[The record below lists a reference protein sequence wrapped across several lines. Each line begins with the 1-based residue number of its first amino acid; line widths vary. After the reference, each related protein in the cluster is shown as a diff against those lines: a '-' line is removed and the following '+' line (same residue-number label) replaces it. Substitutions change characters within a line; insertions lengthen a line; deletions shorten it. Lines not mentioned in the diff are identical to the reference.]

1 MIREVELS
9 LELLKYVP
17 KAGSENWGKGHVLLT
32 TQIEDIF
39 PPHPGHCVTLKKI
52 NEGMNSMDARRL
64 LCSLVNVSDSDNKC
78 LVDAKSVVE
87 QLEFLPLAILAAGV
101 FIREEVV
108 RNKSY
113 SFASYIQDFE
123 LNMNSSATYYEHFG
137 ASGAFP
143 YKYSMQTALRMAL
156 NQSFH
161 IGTDEYQKMIRDVYF
176 FIGFID
182 QQEVSY
188 NFLNRFLENKG
199 HDKGHI
205 HLLKHS
211 SFMDFIKSKNMFKV
225 HQVTRDSFR
234 FVVKAVKKQFTES
247 NGTEPG
253 IYSVET
259 FQYKRKLIEKFEDVS
274 DFLFNEY
281 ETTGDTT
288 VNLFAKSFFARVHS
302 DCGYVLPDITRS
314 KSLETSGSLFTSLI
328 FTKGV
333 TLDRNQN
340 CTSPGLDCKFVQ
352 SFLHKLYDAQVKSSK
367 PIPSVSF
374 QAGMLL
380 IQVYRHVVRDEE
392 QAKQFEEHCIELIK
406 QTIPEYT
413 TAEAATF
420 FRLCCV
426 SMSTQK
432 SNEYQSKIVDKNDRR
447 KYHAQMIRFATNLLN
462 GSNLDFFFSLEVGEW
477 CIKGEM
483 LEDAKHHFQNLL
495 EKPQSRSITKVYRHF
510 THAVLFRLAHV
521 NKLLQDFPSAEAAF
535 REGFSIPLDLEEPV
549 SVERPN
555 FLSVSDIASARL
567 EFGEIKA
574 HLNKFDDAL
583 DNLQLALTIFG
594 KDQSR
599 GKLDVVPLRVIIQLL
614 KMIQKQKSNSC
625 LTFSTWDAVKD
636 LLSRCINVIG
646 NDVQD
651 EVQLRRHTHMHPD
664 PTPEYLERLIESV
677 EISIDICDKK
687 TAETL
692 LQIAMQLVEGKQRY
706 EQLSERLQ
714 TELKMLG
721 EKSKSLRCSTFEE
734 IIHYISGFLDRLRY

>member
-1 MIREVELS
+1 MERSSKCRVTFLYLSGLPGSGKSELARQYGERGFDQGTYTTVIALNAETEEQFRRDMVNAVLEILSGTNIKAEMKSNVFRETLPYLSNELRQLLNERPGWLLVVDNIREVELS

-39 PPHPGHCVTLKKI
+39 PPQPGHCVTLKKI

-113 SFASYIQDFE
+113 SFASYINIQDFE

-413 TAEAATF
+413 TADQW
-420 FRLCCV
+420 LSLWSDV
-426 SMSTQK
+426 SG
-432 SNEYQSKIVDKNDRR
+432 D
-447 KYHAQMIRFATNLLN
+447 
-462 GSNLDFFFSLEVGEW
+462 SLE
-477 CIKGEM
+477 
-483 LEDAKHHFQNLL
+483 
-495 EKPQSRSITKVYRHF
+495 T
-510 THAVLFRLAHV
+510 
-521 NKLLQDFPSAEAAF
+521 
-535 REGFSIPLDLEEPV
+535 
-549 SVERPN
+549 
-555 FLSVSDIASARL
+555 
-567 EFGEIKA
+567 
-574 HLNKFDDAL
+574 
-583 DNLQLALTIFG
+583 
-594 KDQSR
+594 
-599 GKLDVVPLRVIIQLL
+599 
-614 KMIQKQKSNSC
+614 
-625 LTFSTWDAVKD
+625 
-636 LLSRCINVIG
+636 
-646 NDVQD
+646 
-651 EVQLRRHTHMHPD
+651 
-664 PTPEYLERLIESV
+664 
-677 EISIDICDKK
+677 
-687 TAETL
+687 
-692 LQIAMQLVEGKQRY
+692 
-706 EQLSERLQ
+706 
-714 TELKMLG
+714 
-721 EKSKSLRCSTFEE
+721 
-734 IIHYISGFLDRLRY
+734 